1 MDSWKSTKAKWWIA
15 NDQEVIAPKDAK
27 EDGIYVKQPSV
38 KGLSWKQHISYF
50 TSQYSFLGVDQ
61 IGPTQYGVAAIAVE
75 AKGTVPFFGSMG
87 PFFHGQQDKFPGI
100 IEYHGKYYL
109 SFLDY
114 RNKDIGPKPLYPLH
128 VTFYRRRLP
137 RDKWYLQEQAPFI
150 VSKTPSILHVAFKGV
165 GDIVGLYH
173 VYELERMMP
182 PNIVGPNEVFRRG
195 YTEKPTGNAMTC
207 ATLNYNKTG
216 IPIYPNVDN
225 HIVSDRNCD
234 DFTVLGAN
242 DCMCGTAFD
251 DFYNGSD
258 MPWFE
263 NLIVN
268 KTQISA
274 QNWVNYCN
282 NEYRASFVD
291 GWISL
296 NGKSP
301 VVQSAI
307 NGDVASV
314 TIEGLYYC
322 PLTIWGYP
330 VDLSSV
336 SKWDDVKARRR
347 TVNVL
352 LSQPF
357 FTSTGAKG
365 SPKFADNKY
374 GDPFPQIEGRPSAPQ
389 MWPNY
394 MWNKTVTIKA
404 CSQKHIDV
412 YYDKYLKQFIEP
424 FHKDDPAGYDLYV
437 KTYSKVKWR
446 TDIET
451 QLTFNNIVEP
461 GFNPLNEAEIHLFYK
476 YFCNECVAWVW
487 FLQGWPGNWDK
498 TKVQPNCAKTHQVA
512 QINPWLF
519 TDTEVLMGIAAIEV
533 GVAYYLRNDP
543 MVVAIVPTSAV
554 LMFGASMVW
563 ANRSDNL
570 KNMVDSLDDIWVDL
584 KRLFYDVEDYGHE
597 AKKAGERAEEGIL
610 VAAVGVLTTGSV
622 MMLTYREL
630 GDAGAELL
638 ATEFMIGVVGTLAV
652 EAYIAIAR
660 DVTSFWDNL
669 FGKKKK

>member
-1 MDSWKSTKAKWWIA
+1 MSWSSLKAHWWIRDA
-15 NDQEVIAPKDAK
+15 APDKKNPDDWHHPSDAK
-27 EDGIYVKQPSV
+27 HDDIYYNASNNIKMIKIDHLGSDYAMLGTTLADGFWSNTLMAVALN
-38 KGLSWKQHISYF
+38 GNR
-50 TSQYSFLGVDQ
+50 T
-61 IGPTQYGVAAIAVE
+61 TQLFDG
-75 AKGTVPFFGSMG
+75 MG
-87 PFFHGQQDKFPGI
+87 PFFHGNADKFPGAFD
-100 IEYHGKYYL
+100 YHGKIYI
-109 SFLDY
+109 SAMDY
-114 RNKDIGPKPLYPLH
+114 AVGPAKGPSH
-128 VTFYRRRLP
+128 DFKFYNHRYKRS
-137 RDKWYLQEQAPFI
+137 KWKLVEKAPFI
-150 VSKTPSILHVAFKGV
+150 EGATKKYVWVQSDDKAIQQAFA
-165 GDIVGLYH
+165 
-173 VYELERMMP
+173 VYEITRTIP
-182 PNIVGPNEVFRRG
+182 PNIVGPNEVFQRG
-195 YTEKPTGNAMTC
+195 YTERPTGNAMTC
-207 ATLNYNKTG
+207 ATLNYNKPG

-225 HIVSDRNCD
+225 HIVRDRNCD
-234 DFTVLGAN
+234 DFTVLGAD
-242 DCMCGTAFD
+242 DCMCGTAYD

-263 NLIVN
+263 NLVVG
-268 KTQISA
+268 KAHVSA
-274 QNWVNYCN
+274 QNWVNYCKSK
-282 NEYRASFVD
+282 YRASFVD
-291 GWISL
+291 GWIPID
-296 NGKSP
+296 GKSP
-301 VVQSAI
+301 IVQSAI

-336 SKWDDVKARRR
+336 SKWDDVKAYRR

-374 GDPFPQIEGRPSAPQ
+374 GLPFPQIEGRPSAPQ

-394 MWNKTVTIKA
+394 MWNKTVTVKA
-404 CSQKHIDV
+404 CSQKHMDV
-412 YYDKYLKQFIEP
+412 YYHKYQKQFIEP
-424 FHKDDPAGYDLYV
+424 FYKEDRAGYDLYM
-437 KTYSKVKWR
+437 KTHSIDKWR
-446 TDIET
+446 SDIEAKT
-451 QLTFNNIVEP
+451 VFNILEP
-461 GFNPLNEAEIHLFYK
+461 GFNALNEAELNLFYK